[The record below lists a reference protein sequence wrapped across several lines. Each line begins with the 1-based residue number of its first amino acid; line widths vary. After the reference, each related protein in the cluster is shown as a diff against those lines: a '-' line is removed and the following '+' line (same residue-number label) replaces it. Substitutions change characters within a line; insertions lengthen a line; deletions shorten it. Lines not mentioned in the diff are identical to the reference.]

1 MYAGVVPPS
10 PVGHQPRAFA
20 PPIRG
25 AATSDFPVNTLRV
38 VFNND
43 HLNNY
48 SEIEAIALLGTV
60 VNGRLSLL
68 S

>member
-1 MYAGVVPPS
+1 MYVVMVPPS
-10 PVGHQPRAFA
+10 PVGHQPRAVA

-25 AATSDFPVNTLRV
+25 AATSDFPINTLRI

-60 VNGRLSLL
+60 VGR
-68 S
+68 